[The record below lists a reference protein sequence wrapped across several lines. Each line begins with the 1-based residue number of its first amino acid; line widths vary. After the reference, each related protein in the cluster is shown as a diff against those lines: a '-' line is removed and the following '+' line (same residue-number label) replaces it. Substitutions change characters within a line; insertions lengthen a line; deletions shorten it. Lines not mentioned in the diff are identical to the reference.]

1 MQKSILQVW
10 FLTLYVTMKN
20 HITDINQISPELLE
34 KVKKIKH
41 VALDMDGTIYNGT
54 TLFPYTISFL
64 NQLKRIG
71 VTYSFLTNNPSK
83 SISDYLKK
91 LESLGIPATEEEMYS
106 SAVATIDYLKNNY
119 PEAKKLF
126 ILGTPSM
133 IQQFEKAGYISTEDS
148 AEDEP
153 DALVVA
159 FDMTLTYSRLCR
171 AAWWAKQ
178 GKTYVATNPDR
189 VCPTDQPVVLVDC
202 ASIYSCIETATGR
215 KPDIVLGKPQKEMLD
230 GILTSKNLKPE
241 EVAMVGDRIY
251 TDMMMAHNAGAFGV
265 LVLTGEATLEDA
277 KAADPELDIILPSIE
292 VLGNLIEHARSK

>member
-1 MQKSILQVW
+1 
-10 FLTLYVTMKN
+10 MKN
-20 HITDINQISPELLE
+20 HITDNSQISPELLN
-34 KVKKIKH
+34 KIKKIKH

-54 TLFPYTISFL
+54 TLFPFTISFL
-64 NQLKRIG
+64 NKLKELGIS
-71 VTYSFLTNNPSK
+71 YSFLTNNPSK
-83 SISDYLKK
+83 SIEDYLKK
-91 LESLGIPATEEEMYS
+91 LENLGISATEEEMYS

-119 PEAKKLF
+119 PEAKRLF

-133 IQQFEKAGYISTEDS
+133 IKQFEKAGYISTEDS
-148 AEDEP
+148 AEDIP

-159 FDMTLTYSRLCR
+159 FDMTLTYERLCR

-178 GKTYVATNPDR
+178 NILYVATNPDR

-230 GILTSKNLKPE
+230 GILTSKKLKPE

-265 LVLTGEATLEDA
+265 LVLTGEATLDDA
-277 KAADPELDIILPSIE
+277 KKADPELDIILPSIE
-292 VLGNLIEHARSK
+292 TLGNLIEYSHLK

>member
-1 MQKSILQVW
+1 
-10 FLTLYVTMKN
+10 MKN
-20 HITDINQISPELLE
+20 HITDNTQISPELLE
-34 KVKKIKH
+34 RVKKLKH

-64 NQLKRIG
+64 NRLKRLGIS
-71 VTYSFLTNNPSK
+71 YSFLTNNPSK

-91 LESLGIPATEEEMYS
+91 LERLGIPVTEEEIYT
-106 SAVATIDYLKNNY
+106 SAVATIDYLKNKY
-119 PEAKKLF
+119 PEVKRLF

-133 IQQFEKAGYISTEDS
+133 IQQFEKAGYISAENS

-159 FDMTLTYSRLCR
+159 FDMTLTYDRLCR

-178 GKTYVATNPDR
+178 GKLYVATNPDK

-215 KPDIVLGKPQKEMLD
+215 RPDIVLGKPQKEMLD

-251 TDMMMAHNAGAFGV
+251 TDMIMARNAGAFGV
-265 LVLTGEATLEDA
+265 LVLTGEATLEEA
-277 KAADPELDIILPSIE
+277 KNADSELDIILPSIE
-292 VLGNLIEHARSK
+292 TLGNLIEYSHSR